1 MSSRPAFRRR
11 DGGRGID
18 GDVRESREKVV
29 ELLRDRFERGEFAAR
44 RRIPSQ
50 AEMAEEFGVSG
61 RTIARAIAHLRD
73 QGYLWTLP
81 HKGSYAR
88 PRKDWRPRPTE
99 PDSVR
104 SFR

>member
-1 MSSRPAFRRR
+1 MTRVGRAPAKPTEA
-11 DGGRGID
+11 IQ
-18 GDVRESREKVV
+18 EKVT
-29 ELLRDRFERGEFAAR
+29 ELLRERFECGDFAPR

-61 RTIARAIAHLRD
+61 RTISLVIACLRD

-88 PRKDWRPRPTE
+88 PRKDWRPPAA
-99 PDSVR
+99 
-104 SFR
+104 